1 MKKLIAFVLGLFAVT
16 AVTIATPATAQEVHN
31 SIVGVQGYD
40 LVSYHISER
49 PYRGN
54 GNHVA
59 THNGV
64 NYLFATAENKTKF
77 EKNPT
82 KYLPAYGGYCAFG
95 VSVGK
100 KFIADPEIWEI
111 VDGQLYMNLDNKIK
125 GMWVKDIPGNIKK
138 ANINWKKIADKN
150 PADL

>member
-1 MKKLIAFVLGLFAVT
+1 MKHIIASLLVLFAM
-16 AVTIATPATAQEVHN
+16 AAPAAFAGDTTH

-40 LVSYHISER
+40 LVSYHHNAR
-49 PYRGN
+49 PHRGT

-59 THNGV
+59 TYQGV
-64 NYLFATAENKTKF
+64 NYLFSSAENKALF
-77 EKNPT
+77 EKSPE

-111 VDGQLYMNLDNKIK
+111 VDGKLYLNLDNKIK
-125 GMWVKDIPGNIKK
+125 ALWVKDIPGNIAK
-138 ANINWKKIADKN
+138 ANTNWKTIKN
-150 PADL
+150 KSPKDL